1 MTLAAWIFWGSV
13 LFILYLYVGFPAV
26 LSVASKLFA
35 RPIRKAPI
43 EPFVSLLI
51 PAYNEEG
58 VIEEKLEACRGLDYP
73 VDRLEVVVASDGSSD
88 RTVDLTRRHADG
100 VRVRLLAFEQNRGK
114 LAVLN
119 EVVPQ
124 LKGEIIVF
132 SDAASMPSPNAVRDL
147 VSNFADPDVGA
158 VSGVYRIENRDS
170 HDLGQQ
176 AGFYWRYETWIKQ
189 KEAEIGSILGA
200 HGALYA
206 IRRDLYPQLEPTVIN
221 DDFVIPMRIRR
232 AGWRVAYEPTAV
244 AVEEAQEMGGFGR
257 RVRIHTGNVEQ
268 LSEVCGFLW
277 PPRRWLTLF
286 FLLSHKAGRVL
297 GPAAMLA
304 AVVANLFLLD
314 QPLYRLTFA
323 GQLGFYALAGLGA
336 VGWLPVKALRL
347 PYYFTMIN
355 FAALV
360 GLWHFATGRRA
371 WR

>member
-1 MTLAAWIFWGSV
+1 MVAAWVFWGSV
-13 LFILYLYVGFPAV
+13 GFVLYLYFGFPLLLAV
-26 LSVASKLFA
+26 GSKLFA
-35 RPIRKAPI
+35 RPVQKKPI

-51 PAYNEEG
+51 PAFNEED
-58 VIEEKLEACRGLDYP
+58 VIEEKLEACQKLDYP
-73 VDRLEVVVASDGSSD
+73 SDRIEVVVASDGSSD
-88 RTVDLTRRHADG
+88 HTVELVRPHADG
-100 VRVRLLAFEQNRGK
+100 ERVKLLAFERNRGK

-124 LKGEIIVF
+124 LRGEIVVF
-132 SDAASMPSPNAVRDL
+132 SDAASMPNPNAVRDL
-147 VSNFADPDVGA
+147 VSNFGDPKVGA
-158 VSGVYRIENRDS
+158 VSGVYKIENRDS

-268 LSEVCGFLW
+268 LGEVLGFLW
-277 PPRRWLTLF
+277 PPDRWLTLF
-286 FLLSHKAGRVL
+286 FLVSHKAGRVL

-304 AVVANLFLLD
+304 ALAVNLFLLD
-314 QPLYRLTFA
+314 QPLYQLMLA
-323 GQLGFYALAGLGA
+323 GQAAFYGLAGLGA
-336 VGWLPVKALRL
+336 LGWLPIKALRL

-360 GLWHFATGRRA
+360 GLWHFVTGRRA